1 MSLLIGRAREMTNQ
15 KESGSLINTELAG
28 CRIAEEISQGGMATV
43 YRAYQ
48 TRLER
53 WVAIK
58 VLHNKLLANR
68 EALARFRREA
78 RAVAALRHPNILT
91 FYDYGEEQGLA
102 YIVMEHVAG
111 GTLKDREDRQP
122 WAWQE
127 AVSLLLPLGRALA
140 YAHTQGII
148 HRDVK
153 PANILFPRDD
163 WPLLSDF
170 GLVKLLTTRQ
180 RLTLPG
186 VGLGTPFYTAPEQ
199 MLGKAV
205 DHRADIYALALIL
218 YEMVTGR
225 LPFSGNTPMKM
236 MMERLRQPPLPP
248 RQVNEDIP
256 HQLEDILMRALEQ
269 SPDDRF
275 GMMEDM
281 VTALKELKR
290 STSPTRDAA
299 RTTQVIQRDKV
310 VIGPRMSV
318 TGTGIPLLLPPKDEI
333 LIGRSIP
340 YGDVVPDIDFAA
352 HGGEKAGVSRL
363 HATLSHKGEQ
373 WHLAD
378 LHSTNGTFVNGQAV
392 TPGQP
397 MELKDG
403 DSIRF
408 GSMSVTLYS
417 G

>member
-1 MSLLIGRAREMTNQ
+1 MTNP
-15 KESGSLINTELAG
+15 KESSSLINTELAG
-28 CRIAEEISQGGMATV
+28 CRIAEEISYGGMATV

-58 VLHNKLLANR
+58 VLHHKLLANR

-102 YIVMEHVAG
+102 FIVMEHVAG
-111 GTLKDREDRQP
+111 GTL
-122 WAWQE
+122 
-127 AVSLLLPLGRALA
+127 
-140 YAHTQGII
+140 II

-236 MMERLRQPPLPP
+236 MMERLRQSPLPP
-248 RQVNEDIP
+248 RQVNEDVP
-256 HQLEDILMRALEQ
+256 HQLESILMRALEQ
-269 SPDDRF
+269 NPDDRF
-275 GMMEDM
+275 GMMEDL
-281 VTALKELKR
+281 VAALKELKR
-290 STSPTRDAA
+290 TTSPTRDAA
-299 RTTQVIQRDKV
+299 RTTQVIPRDKM

-318 TGTGIPLLLPPKDEI
+318 TGTGIPLFLPPKDEI

-363 HATLSHKGEQ
+363 HATLSPKGER
-373 WHLAD
+373 WYLAD
-378 LHSTNGTFVNGQAV
+378 LHSTNGTFVNGQPV

-408 GSMSVTLYS
+408 GSMGVTLHS
-417 G
+417 K